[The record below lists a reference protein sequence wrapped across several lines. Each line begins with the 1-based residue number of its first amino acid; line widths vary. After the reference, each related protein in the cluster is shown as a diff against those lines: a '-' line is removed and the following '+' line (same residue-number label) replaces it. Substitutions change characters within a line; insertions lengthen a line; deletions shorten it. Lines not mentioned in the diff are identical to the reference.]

1 MNKPELET
9 DDRPWPLI
17 GSLGLSCEMPD
28 IEYGGNSKEK
38 KEQQLRET
46 STLQALFFNKN
57 PTDPL
62 EPDGGLSSR
71 LECKPI
77 PLEDTSGEEE
87 VNDYTSL
94 GWPEPVFDKFMAN
107 NQPPPAASAPVTLNE
122 ILLPRGD
129 PALAEGL
136 AGVEELLSDVTGS
149 VCSLGRPPRKTG
161 AATRLDP

>member
-1 MNKPELET
+1 MI
-9 DDRPWPLI
+9 DHGQCWI
-17 GSLGLSCEMPD
+17 QWGSILRIFRKLNID
-28 IEYGGNSKEK
+28 AKARRK

-94 GWPEPVFDKFMAN
+94 GWPEPVFDKFMVN
-107 NQPPPAASAPVTLNE
+107 NQPPPSSAPVTL
-122 ILLPRGD
+122 P
-129 PALAEGL
+129 
-136 AGVEELLSDVTGS
+136 T
-149 VCSLGRPPRKTG
+149 
-161 AATRLDP
+161 